1 MTQPMNATWSAK
13 QGKFRKP
20 SAIVAN
26 FPKKETEGVYK
37 HRGQITTNSIASVS
51 RAHSARI
58 SLSIHRSIFNV
69 LVKNKPT
76 TVPMVY
82 SILLKTGSLGDAIQ
96 ELLLAYYIIPNA
108 LSRTNCLIASKNI
121 QKQMWPSCQL
131 RIWHGF
137 KVIVLILTSAKS
149 AGLLHVICFKPVCRF
164 SARRISVYSTP
175 PYA

>member
-1 MTQPMNATWSAK
+1 MTQPVNATWSAK

-37 HRGQITTNSIASVS
+37 YRLKHRGQITTNSTASVS
-51 RAHSARI
+51 RAHSVRI

-76 TVPMVY
+76 TVPMDY

-96 ELLLAYYIIPNA
+96 ELLLAYYTIPNA
-108 LSRTNCLIASKNI
+108 LSRTNCQMASKREHSKTDVAILPAQDLAGFQGYSYDINFS
-121 QKQMWPSCQL
+121 QKYWT
-131 RIWHGF
+131 
-137 KVIVLILTSAKS
+137 LTCY
-149 AGLLHVICFKPVCRF
+149 LF
-164 SARRISVYSTP
+164 
-175 PYA
+175 